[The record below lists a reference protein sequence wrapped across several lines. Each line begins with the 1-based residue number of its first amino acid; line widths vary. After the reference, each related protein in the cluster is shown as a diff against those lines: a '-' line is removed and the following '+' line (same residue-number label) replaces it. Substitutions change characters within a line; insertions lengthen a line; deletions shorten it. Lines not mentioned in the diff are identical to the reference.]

1 MVKNYNENRN
11 LFTEFCLLNATL
23 CHFGILAFFPALI
36 LGWALFNRQFFA
48 ICMFWFSC
56 CSANNRPFCFCDLFV
71 ALKQKL
77 MSLKPSRNIMSP
89 INPHRR
95 SQEILNQHKP
105 NQPALPFYTKK
116 GGSCLDFSTYTRQ
129 SIPDNVTVPSEYG
142 GDTVLYKQCQVF
154 TSPSRPPDKTDSVS
168 HIPPSVCPRLCLHL
182 FPTGYIDRIW
192 VLVTSTS
199 QHKAS
204 EWDSG
209 CHYRGSQIPP
219 ACA

>member
-1 MVKNYNENRN
+1 
-11 LFTEFCLLNATL
+11 
-23 CHFGILAFFPALI
+23 
-36 LGWALFNRQFFA
+36 
-48 ICMFWFSC
+48 
-56 CSANNRPFCFCDLFV
+56 
-71 ALKQKL
+71 

-154 TSPSRPPDKTDSVS
+154 TCLPLVLQTKQTRSLTFLPLSAPDFAYIFFPLDTLIGYECWSHPLHNTKPQSGTVAATTEEVRSRLLVHSS
-168 HIPPSVCPRLCLHL
+168 SCVCVFFCGDGVIL
-182 FPTGYIDRIW
+182 
-192 VLVTSTS
+192 
-199 QHKAS
+199 S
-204 EWDSG
+204 E
-209 CHYRGSQIPP
+209 CHTLL
-219 ACA
+219 